1 MNLKFLAPLGVLV
14 ASSSFAQ
21 DSGGLHFGPTAGI
34 YIPTDTKIRDVFGS
48 GFRFSLAPTT
58 SELPAELKWLPAISA
73 ISGSKDGSKF
83 FLLPVTAS
91 YVRHLSH
98 DPNVP
103 IVPYLKFTVG
113 PSYYDYAVT
122 IDGTRHAKK
131 TVGYTAGL
139 EFGAKVSKI
148 ITAYAKY
155 NYFSKSEDLD
165 FSGISLGVEFN
176 LFKF

>member
-21 DSGGLHFGPTAGI
+21 SSGGMHFGPTGGI
-34 YIPTDTKIRDVFGS
+34 YIPTDTKIRDLFGS

-58 SELPAELKWLPAISA
+58 SELPTELKWLPAFSA
-73 ISGSKDGSKF
+73 ISDSKDGNKF
-83 FLLPVTAS
+83 FLLPITAS

-98 DPNVP
+98 DPNIPV
-103 IVPYLKFTVG
+103 IPYVKFTVG

-122 IDGTRHAKK
+122 INAKRIAKK

-139 EFGAKVSKI
+139 EFGAKVSKV

-155 NYFSKSEDLD
+155 NYFSKSDDLD
-165 FSGISLGVEFN
+165 FSGISLGVELN